1 MAKVT
6 LHATIFGED
15 GIKTRDYETALIPDA
30 KNQEMQVINLY
41 PDKTYQKIEGFGAAL
56 TESAGYALS
65 RMSKENQ
72 KKVVDAYYGKDG
84 IGYTI
89 GRVHMDSCDFSVGNY
104 CAVENPDDPE
114 FKDFNLERDAKYVQ
128 PLVKAVSKTLGK
140 PVSLLLSPWSPPAFM
155 KETGVRNG
163 HLKKECYQDYA
174 NYIAKYI
181 TEYEKLGMPISWMTV
196 QNEPLAV
203 QTWDSCEYTA
213 AEEKEFLRDY
223 LYPTLKEKGLEHVKL
238 YIWDHNKE
246 RTYERTRDIVD
257 ETTKDM
263 IAGVAY
269 HWYSGDHFDTLSMVK
284 EDYPDHKVI
293 VPGKSLQEISKILS
307 GETEDEVRIFFT
319 GNHIV
324 FEFDAT
330 TVVSR
335 LIEGEYFKINQMLS
349 SDYETKFIINKKELL
364 SCIDRATLLV
374 KEGDKKPI
382 ILRISDDNMEI
393 NIQSQL
399 GSMQED
405 IDIEKTGKDIMIG
418 FNPKFLID
426 ALRVIDDENVTIY
439 MVNPKAPCYIK
450 DDGQKYV
457 YLILTVNFNT
467 AVN

>member
-65 RMSKENQ
+65 RMSEENR
-72 KKVVDAYYGKDG
+72 KKVVEAYYGKDG

-89 GRVHMDSCDFSVGNY
+89 GRIHMDSCDFSIGNY

-114 FKDFNLERDAKYVQ
+114 FRDFSLERDAKYVQ

-140 PVSLLLSPWSPPAFM
+140 PVSLLLSPWSPPAFL

-163 HLKKECYQDYA
+163 GGHLEKESYPDYA

-181 TEYEKLGMPISWMTV
+181 TEYEKLGLPISWMTV

-213 AEEKEFLRDY
+213 EEEKEFLRDY
-223 LYPTLKEKGLEHVKL
+223 LYPTLKEKGLDHVKL

-269 HWYSGDHFDTLSMVK
+269 HWYSGDHFDTLSMVR
-284 EDYPDHKVI
+284 EDYP
-293 VPGKSLQEISKILS
+293 EIGL
-307 GETEDEVRIFFT
+307 
-319 GNHIV
+319 
-324 FEFDAT
+324 A
-330 TVVSR
+330 
-335 LIEGEYFKINQMLS
+335 
-349 SDYETKFIINKKELL
+349 
-364 SCIDRATLLV
+364 
-374 KEGDKKPI
+374 
-382 ILRISDDNMEI
+382 
-393 NIQSQL
+393 
-399 GSMQED
+399 
-405 IDIEKTGKDIMIG
+405 
-418 FNPKFLID
+418 
-426 ALRVIDDENVTIY
+426 TIY
-439 MVNPKAPCYIK
+439 RTVQLLLEMQLVDRINLDDGCARYEIGEVYDGKNKHHHHHLICRTCGKITPFK
-450 DDGQKYV
+450 DDLLEELERRIEEEEGFHVLDHELKFYGQCMDCQKKAKQRGEHMEV
-457 YLILTVNFNT
+457 
-467 AVN
+467 

>member
-65 RMSKENQ
+65 RMSEENR
-72 KKVVDAYYGKDG
+72 KKVVEAYYGKDG

-89 GRVHMDSCDFSVGNY
+89 GRIHMDSCDFSIGNY

-114 FKDFNLERDAKYVQ
+114 FRDFSLERDAKYVQ

-140 PVSLLLSPWSPPAFM
+140 PVSLLLSPWSPPAFL

-163 HLKKECYQDYA
+163 GGHLKKESYPDYA

-181 TEYEKLGMPISWMTV
+181 TEYEKLGLPISWMTV

-203 QTWDSCEYTA
+203 QTWDSCEYMA
-213 AEEKEFLRDY
+213 EEEKEFLRDY
-223 LYPTLKEKGLEHVKL
+223 LYPTLKEKGLDHVKL

-269 HWYSGDHFDTLSMVK
+269 HWYSGDHFDTLSMVR
-284 EDYPDHKVI
+284 EDYPDQMLMHSEGCVELARYGAAAGNSLRHAKQYAHDIIGDLNHGMNYWIDWNLVLDEI
-293 VPGKSLQEISKILS
+293 GGPNHVDNFCGAPIICDGTTDTIEVKPMFHAIAHFSKYIKPGA
-307 GETEDEVRIFFT
+307 VRIASST
-319 GNHIV
+319 YSPDLEVTAAKNPDGTI
-324 FEFDAT
+324 AL
-330 TVVSR
+330 VVLNTS
-335 LIEGEYFKINQMLS
+335 E
-349 SDYETKFIINKKELL
+349 ETKVVNLRMNGTTTRLTFWGNSI
-364 SCIDRATLLV
+364 ATV
-374 KEGDKKPI
+374 
-382 ILRISDDNMEI
+382 
-393 NIQSQL
+393 
-399 GSMQED
+399 
-405 IDIEKTGKDIMIG
+405 
-418 FNPKFLID
+418 LI
-426 ALRVIDDENVTIY
+426 
-439 MVNPKAPCYIK
+439 
-450 DDGQKYV
+450 
-457 YLILTVNFNT
+457 
-467 AVN
+467 